1 MDKISVEY
9 QVTVSDF
16 RKATYFGLFQQHRT
30 ALRIMFVVVIVGILY
45 AMGASLGLGTLNPLV
60 LFIAAA
66 YLIWGLLL
74 FAGAEKGIRAYMQSP
89 DCLIG
94 CTYRAELESHRVR
107 FEIPERKIQVTAQM
121 NQLACVF
128 ELSALFMIYT
138 SMQDVYLLP
147 TRCLTPEQRIALRN
161 NFRQRLGNN
170 FGSRFK

>member
-1 MDKISVEY
+1 MEKISVEY

-16 RKATYFGLFQQHRT
+16 RRATYFGLFQRHRLP
-30 ALRIMFVVVIVGILY
+30 LRIMFVVVIVAILY

-66 YLIWGLLL
+66 YLVWGLLL
-74 FAGAEKGIRAYMQSP
+74 FAGAEKGIRAYLRSP
-89 DCLIG
+89 DTLVG
-94 CTYRAELESHRVR
+94 CSYRAELESHRVR
-107 FEIPERKIQVTAQM
+107 FEIPARKTQVTAQV

-128 ELSALFMIYT
+128 EISSLFLIYT

-147 TRCLTPEQRIALRN
+147 TRCLTDAQRTALRK
-161 NFRQRLGNN
+161 NFRERVGQN